1 MNEIMKRDEIP
12 SASSLSKMGVSA
24 VGYTAAGVFLIV
36 LGAISSAP
44 LVGFIAGGIVG
55 LLGLGSLASKDPADK
70 KAGLVLTAAGAL
82 TILSKIPIPLI
93 QPFSKVLLTVG
104 AIGLLGL
111 GIWNGIKF
119 LTGLKKRS

>member
-1 MNEIMKRDEIP
+1 
-12 SASSLSKMGVSA
+12 MGVSA

-44 LVGFIAGGIVG
+44 LIGILAGGLVG
-55 LLGLGSLASKDPADK
+55 LLGLGSLTSKDLADK
-70 KAGLVLTAAGAL
+70 RAGLVLTAAGAL

-93 QPFSKVLLTVG
+93 QPFSKVLLTIG

-119 LTGLKKRS
+119 LIGLKKRS

>member
-1 MNEIMKRDEIP
+1 MNEIERRDDIP
-12 SASSLSKMGVSA
+12 STTSLSKMGVSA

-44 LVGFIAGGIVG
+44 LIGILAGGLVG
-55 LLGLGSLASKDPADK
+55 LLGLGSLTSKDLADK
-70 KAGLVLTAAGAL
+70 RAGLVLTAAGAL

-93 QPFSKVLLTVG
+93 QPFSKVLLTIG

-119 LTGLKKRS
+119 LIGLKKRS